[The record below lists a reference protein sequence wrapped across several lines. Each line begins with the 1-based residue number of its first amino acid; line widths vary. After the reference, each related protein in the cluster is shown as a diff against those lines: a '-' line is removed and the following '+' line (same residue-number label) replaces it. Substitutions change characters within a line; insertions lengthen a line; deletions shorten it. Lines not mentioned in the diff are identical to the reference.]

1 MKPIYHLEMEVKRD
15 KSVIK
20 SFEIGYESSE
30 KKCI

>member
-1 MKPIYHLEMEVKRD
+1 MEVKRD

-30 KKCI
+30 KKCIWNAES